1 MNKEPVGLYIFRFIL
16 GFALFTF
23 MTMLYWSSL
32 LIEKDIKYLQTSLDE
47 IKEEILPLKECC
59 NKIQTT
65 TNATFSTPK
74 PYVEKTLAQIDSDS
88 NLLKQDP
95 FYEKKLP
102 EILPKKFRPEGTL
115 KRASLGKPNNLH
127 PFNNWSHISE
137 WRELCSVSVA
147 KMEFGKYETLSPDM
161 AIQMEEKLI
170 PGTTVPEFW
179 VYLKDNVFWAPLEK
193 KFFPGMNLAPHFFEK
208 HQVTAED
215 FKFYID
221 AILNPYVQEPGAIAL
236 RTFYND
242 IKEIE
247 IVDKLTFIVRWKTDK
262 VTDSQGKTVEK
273 IKYIAKHLTGGIKP
287 LASFVYK
294 YFYDGKKII
303 ADEDKDTYKTNSVWA
318 QNFAVHWAKNIIP
331 SCGPWLF
338 DGLTDREIRF
348 KRNPNFYFPYAAL
361 SERIIYQIKGSP
373 ESLWQGFKNGEQ
385 DSYNIQPDQLSDY
398 ETFLNGSLYQ
408 KQANKGLSIN
418 RLDYLARSYYYVGWN
433 MAKPY
438 FKSKKIRQAL
448 TMAIDRQRIIQQNLN
463 GLGEEI
469 TGSFFKNSPS
479 YDQSIQPWPYDP
491 LQAKRLLEE
500 EGWFDSSRNGVVDKE
515 IDGKK
520 VPFVFSLTYYVKST
534 LGKAICEYIATA
546 LKEIGIQCDLNGVDL
561 ADLSAKFESKD
572 FDAIYMGWGLGT
584 PPEDPTQLWHS
595 SGAIQ
600 QGSSNMVGFVNKEA
614 DKIIEALQY
623 EDDKDKRLKLYHRFD
638 AILHEEQPYTFLYS
652 PNTSLLYRNY
662 LQNVFLPIERQDL
675 IPGANVSEP
684 DSSIFWISEKI
695 VD

>member
-65 TNATFSTPK
+65 TNTTFSTPK

-88 NLLKQDP
+88 NLLKEDP

-695 VD
+695 MD